1 MRRRRAINVQKGI
14 DVRRGKAGNEGSRD
28 VNFCSIENGEGCK
41 KVPDW
46 SWPGPQERS
55 RTDMPAV
62 VARAIHSE
70 TRMNQGRSGPEQ
82 RKLKILGQ
90 EMKHLICTSEELTIE
105 KVANGRRIPP

>member
-1 MRRRRAINVQKGI
+1 
-14 DVRRGKAGNEGSRD
+14 
-28 VNFCSIENGEGCK
+28 
-41 KVPDW
+41 
-46 SWPGPQERS
+46 
-55 RTDMPAV
+55 MPAV

-105 KVANGRRIPP
+105 KVANGRRIPL